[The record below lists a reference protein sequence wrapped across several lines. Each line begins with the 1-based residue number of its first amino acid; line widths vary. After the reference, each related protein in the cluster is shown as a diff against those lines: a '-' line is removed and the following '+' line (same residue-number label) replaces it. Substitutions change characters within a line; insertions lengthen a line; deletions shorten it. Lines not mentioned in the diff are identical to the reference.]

1 MDLLMVRNTNCGA
14 CLKVNWIQII
24 WHVLLMVLNK
34 FHIFFIS
41 IFTVFSAIQAR
52 INTGW
57 AHDKISCSQMF
68 FKLVVFK
75 NFANFTGKHLCWSL
89 FLIKLQAFRPAAFL
103 KRDSNTGVF
112 LWSLRNFYNT
122 FFTEHFRWLPLAG
135 KQVKK

>member
-1 MDLLMVRNTNCGA
+1 MDLLMVRPADCGA

-24 WHVLLMVLNK
+24 WHILLMVLNK

-41 IFTVFSAIQAR
+41 IFSVYSAIQAR

-68 FKLVVFK
+68 FKIVVFK

-89 FLIKLQAFRPAAFL
+89 FSIKLQAFRPAAFL
-103 KRDSNTGVF
+103 KRDSNRCFPMKFEKF
-112 LWSLRNFYNT
+112 LRH

-135 KQVKK
+135 KQVKN